1 MFSSFPSEYSVSH
14 TICQGGCP
22 FYNVCFAAFVEKQIA
37 VIVIVLVYLQ
47 VLCSMDCPVCLYCAN
62 TMLVLVYGSML
73 CMKLNKC

>member
-37 VIVIVLVYLQ
+37 VIVIVLV
-47 VLCSMDCPVCLYCAN
+47 
-62 TMLVLVYGSML
+62 
-73 CMKLNKC
+73 